1 MKLIL
6 YNSNVYYRWG
16 CLGYMVFIR
25 NISIFNIWLARK
37 GKSIFRNCYLCNLCS
52 DVFDLITS
60 TLHVANH
67 IGGIM
72 VIMLASSA
80 LYRGFGSW
88 SGQIKDYEIPIRCFS
103 AMHAVLRRKS
113 KDWLALNQ
121 DDVSEWGDIS
131 IRGLLFQ
138 WAIKIQLCVLF

>member
-1 MKLIL
+1 
-6 YNSNVYYRWG
+6 
-16 CLGYMVFIR
+16 MVFIR

-60 TLHVANH
+60 TLHVADH

-72 VIMLASSA
+72 VIMLASST
-80 LYRGFGSW
+80 LYRGFGPR
-88 SGQIKDYEIPIRCFS
+88 SGQIKDYEIRICCFS
-103 AMHAVLRRKS
+103 AKHKVIRRKS

-121 DDVSEWGDIS
+121 DNVSEWGNMS
-131 IRGLLFQ
+131 ICGLLFQ
-138 WAIKIQLCVLF
+138 